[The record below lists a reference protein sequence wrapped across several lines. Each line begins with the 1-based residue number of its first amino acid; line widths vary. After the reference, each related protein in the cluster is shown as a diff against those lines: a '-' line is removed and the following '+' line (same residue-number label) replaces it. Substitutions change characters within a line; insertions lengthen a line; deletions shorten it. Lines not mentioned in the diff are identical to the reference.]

1 MIKEIK
7 RLFWINRV
15 QKLIRQYNK
24 TIYQYSRTSRDRQF
38 SRFIVLRNKK
48 IELYA
53 KLKNLDPN
61 GILFDDRS

>member
-7 RLFWINRV
+7 RLLWINRV